1 MDRSCGKL
9 VAVTFLSVVP
19 LIGGSEG
26 IEVLPRGEQTSLVI
40 AGEGSPGG
48 DTTNVLRTSPG
59 ANQMSDSLSLEW
71 SDLPR
76 LPGSAGDGLSGSYIG
91 AHNGALLVCGGTRFP
106 GEPPWEGGEREWS
119 DAIYLLWRGYAEED
133 KPVWRILEETMPRP
147 MAFGAAVETLDGLVC
162 IGGNVDGTP
171 TRAVLCLS
179 WDPIREKLEIRSLPP
194 LPYPLAMAS
203 AARLGDTIYVAGGQ
217 QETPAGK
224 PLDGFLSLDLSQ
236 LNESGGGATWV
247 QLPSWPGR
255 PRLMATLVAVP
266 GIEGADRKG
275 GVYLFGGKDVAEDGT
290 TAILGD
296 AHRFDP
302 SLGQW
307 ERLPDMTIDG
317 MGRRA
322 LVGAPGVAVR
332 DGQILLLG
340 GDDGTLS
347 LVYDLLA
354 SRILETEAEQ
364 EAYRALSVAILE
376 RHPGYSRDVI
386 AFDLEAGTYT
396 HVGSL
401 PAAARVG
408 TRAVWWRRQIVL
420 PGGEISPG
428 RRTAEV
434 LSLRGVDPPIDDFG
448 ARWSPLPEGLLIDPV
463 TGEQILRA
471 IPAQVDRG
479 SRSPSGGDNV
489 DLDTPGERL
498 PSTEMETGD
507 SALREAPESSLPT
520 ELLPPSISQ
529 PESVD

>member
-1 MDRSCGKL
+1 MHRPCGKL
-9 VAVTFLSVVP
+9 VAVTVLSVIP
-19 LIGGSEG
+19 LAGGSEG
-26 IEVLPRGEQTSLVI
+26 IEDLPGEEQPSLVI
-40 AGEGSPGG
+40 SGGVSPEGG
-48 DTTNVLRTSPG
+48 DTNLPRTSPG
-59 ANQMSDSLSLEW
+59 ANQMSEWPSLEW
-71 SDLPR
+71 SEMPR
-76 LPGSAGDGLSGSYIG
+76 LPASAGDGFSGSYVG

-106 GEPPWEGGEREWS
+106 GAPPWEGGEREWS
-119 DAIYLLWRGYAEED
+119 DAIYLLWRGYTEED
-133 KPVWRILEETMPRP
+133 QPEWRVLEESMPKP
-147 MAFGAAVETLDGLVC
+147 MAFGAAVETQDGLVC
-162 IGGNVDGTP
+162 IGGNVAGVP

-179 WDPIREKLEIRSLPP
+179 WNPILEKLEIRSLPP

-224 PLDGFLSLDLSQ
+224 PLDVFLSLDLSL
-236 LNESGGGATWV
+236 LNDSGGGATWV
-247 QLPSWPGR
+247 SLPSWPGR

-266 GIEGADRKG
+266 GDEGADER

-290 TAILGD
+290 TTILGD

-302 SLGQW
+302 SLGEW
-307 ERLPDMTIDG
+307 ERLPDMMIDG
-317 MGRRA
+317 MGRKA
-322 LVGAPGVAVR
+322 LVGAPGVAIG
-332 DGQILLLG
+332 DGRILLLG

-347 LVYDLLA
+347 LIYDLLA

-376 RHPGYSRDVI
+376 GHPGYSRDVI
-386 AFDLEAGTYT
+386 AFDLEGKTYT

-434 LSLRGVDPPIDDFG
+434 LNLVGLDPPIDDFG
-448 ARWSPLPEGLLIDPV
+448 VRWSPLPENLVIDPV

-471 IPAQVDRG
+471 IPAEIYGGSQAP
-479 SRSPSGGDNV
+479 SRSAVEDLESPGGRI
-489 DLDTPGERL
+489 LTRGMESEGSTPPDAAERSL
-498 PSTEMETGD
+498 PS
-507 SALREAPESSLPT
+507 
-520 ELLPPSISQ
+520 ELLPPSIVR
-529 PESVD
+529 PESFD